1 MNNKANLF
9 SDTEDTKLKRFL
21 KGNNIYIM
29 LGTAIVSFLIFILT
43 LIPILNINSNIK
55 TAENLVALKDINV
68 HADLHDQYVQGDVYK
83 FVGRLGYIAASE
95 AAATEYYYLMYLDN
109 ADGNQYAVL
118 VEVPIA
124 GDADLQN
131 IVTAYLNYA
140 KDPDAGYQ
148 GNIIQLGGRFRKMSN
163 DEETLFS
170 EGLSKCAVTVPYLTY
185 TLEVGQLPEASQT
198 VAYYF
203 FCVPFGI
210 IMIVAAVLFLYGQ
223 KLEAMREKAN
233 ESPYPY
239 LNRKNK
245 KK

>member
-1 MNNKANLF
+1 MNNNANLF

-21 KGNNIYIM
+21 KGNNIYMM
-29 LGTAIVSFLIFILT
+29 LGAAIVSFLIFILT
-43 LIPILNINSNIK
+43 LIPIININSNIN
-55 TAENLVALKDINV
+55 TAKNLMNIHEIDVYT
-68 HADLHDQYVQGDVYK
+68 DLHDQYVQGDVYK

-124 GDADLQN
+124 GDADLQD

-148 GNIIQLGGRFRKMSN
+148 GNIIEIGGRFRKMSSN
-163 DEETLFS
+163 EETLLS
-170 EGLSKCAVTVPYLTY
+170 EGLTKCAVTVPYLTF

-210 IMIVAAVLFLYGQ
+210 VMIISIALFIYGQ
-223 KLEAMREKAN
+223 KLEAKREKAN

-239 LNRKNK
+239 LNRKK
-245 KK
+245 K